1 MYNQIE
7 YWLNWLLEP
16 QEESGWRRVRHIN
29 QLSPERIPTES
40 SVDSL
45 TEMTQR
51 ANPCLEIG
59 PFWTSGH
66 QEWEEL
72 VGIRVWGWLEMHASK
87 DTQSRLFSFISDY
100 FQTPFYWGFGMF
112 RLNKRWCYCSHK
124 RHHRLSGSLQGWEN
138 QWLSRVGYWKWAQT
152 SVFGN
157 LVAIAVVG
165 K

>member
-1 MYNQIE
+1 MHMSELLSQPPSSRVCYYKRLMIYNPIE

-59 PFWTSGH
+59 PF
-66 QEWEEL
+66 
-72 VGIRVWGWLEMHASK
+72 
-87 DTQSRLFSFISDY
+87 
-100 FQTPFYWGFGMF
+100 
-112 RLNKRWCYCSHK
+112 
-124 RHHRLSGSLQGWEN
+124 
-138 QWLSRVGYWKWAQT
+138 
-152 SVFGN
+152 
-157 LVAIAVVG
+157 
-165 K
+165 